1 MLWGIRA
8 VAVLLLGGL
17 LWMLLKPQHTPSM
30 QSSATPQTSLIASSG
45 QAASDRASSAPT
57 VSSLNATAPVRVTVY
72 QDSANGVSSFSDR
85 MDRGQPHVIDHSKGN
100 TYQSTYRG
108 EVPNTASL
116 TYTPASAGLDPID
129 RLRDENARFQQQVQQ
144 GKEQRMQAAIGE

>member
-1 MLWGIRA
+1 MLWGIRV

-17 LWMLLKPQHTPSM
+17 LWMLLKPQHTPST
-30 QSSATPQTSLIASSG
+30 QSYPPPQMSPIANSS
-45 QAASDRASSAPT
+45 QVASSAPT

-72 QDSANGVSSFSDR
+72 QDSSNGVSSFSDR
-85 MDRGQPHVIDHSKGN
+85 IDRGQPHVIDHSKGT

-108 EVPNTASL
+108 EVPNTASV

-129 RLRDENARFQQQVQQ
+129 RLREENARFQQQAQQ
-144 GKEQRMQAAIGE
+144 GKAERMQAAIGE

>member
-8 VAVLLLGGL
+8 VAVLVIGGL
-17 LWMLLKPQHTPSM
+17 LWMLFKPQGKPSTIVT
-30 QSSATPQTSLIASSG
+30 TPQHNLSDTTHRSPAADASP
-45 QAASDRASSAPT
+45 APT
-57 VSSLNATAPVRVTVY
+57 VSSLNASAPVRVSVY
-72 QDSANGVSSFSDR
+72 QDTSSGVPSFSDR

-116 TYTPASAGLDPID
+116 TYTPASASLHPID
-129 RLRDENARFQQQVQQ
+129 RLRDENARFQQQVQDA
-144 GKEQRMQAAIGE
+144 KAQRVQAAIGE

>member
-1 MLWGIRA
+1 MLWGIRV
-8 VAVLLLGGL
+8 VAVLVLGGM
-17 LWMLLKPQHTPSM
+17 LWMLFKPQHQP
-30 QSSATPQTSLIASSG
+30 QSTAAQPQPV
-45 QAASDRASSAPT
+45 SAPT

-72 QDSANGVSSFSDR
+72 QDSSNGVSGFSDR

-108 EVPNTASL
+108 EVPNTASV
-116 TYTPASAGLDPID
+116 TYTPASAGVDPID
-129 RLRDENARFQQQVQQ
+129 RLRAENARFQQQVQQ

>member
-8 VAVLLLGGL
+8 VAVLVLAGL
-17 LWMLLKPQHTPSM
+17 LWMLLKPQTSP
-30 QSSATPQTSLIASSG
+30 SATASTPPYNLDRTTQTSP
-45 QAASDRASSAPT
+45 AASAPAPT
-57 VSSLNATAPVRVTVY
+57 VSSLNASAPVRVTVY
-72 QDSANGVSSFSDR
+72 QENAGGVASFSDR

-116 TYTPASAGLDPID
+116 TYTPSSSIDPIEN
-129 RLRDENARFQQQVQQ
+129 LRQDNARFQQQVQHA
-144 GKEQRMQAAIGE
+144 KEQRVQAAIGE

>member
-1 MLWGIRA
+1 MLWGIRV

-30 QSSATPQTSLIASSG
+30 QSSVPPQMSPIASSG
-45 QAASDRASSAPT
+45 QVASSAPT

-85 MDRGQPHVIDHSKGN
+85 MDRGQPHVIDHSKGT

-108 EVPNTASL
+108 EVPNTASV
-116 TYTPASAGLDPID
+116 TYTPAVAASDPID
-129 RLRDENARFQQQVQQ
+129 RLREENARFHQQVQQ
-144 GKEQRMQAAIGE
+144 GKEQRIQAAIGE

>member
-1 MLWGIRA
+1 MLWGIRVA
-8 VAVLLLGGL
+8 AVLVLGGM
-17 LWMLLKPQHTPSM
+17 LWMLFKPQHQPKPTAA
-30 QSSATPQTSLIASSG
+30 QPQPI
-45 QAASDRASSAPT
+45 SAPT
-57 VSSLNATAPVRVTVY
+57 VSSLNATVPVRVTVY
-72 QDSANGVSSFSDR
+72 QDSSNGVSGFSDR

-129 RLRDENARFQQQVQQ
+129 RLRAENARFQQQVQQ